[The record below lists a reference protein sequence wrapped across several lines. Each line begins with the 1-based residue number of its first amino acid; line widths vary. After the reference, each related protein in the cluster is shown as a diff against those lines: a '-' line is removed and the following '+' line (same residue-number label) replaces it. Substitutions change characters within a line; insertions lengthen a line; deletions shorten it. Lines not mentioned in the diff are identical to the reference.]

1 MGNDN
6 NKIDY
11 SEHYSEFDVL
21 GAGKIRISNDNKW
34 QCSEMGFSF
43 GVEWGQH
50 GFAGGVISNEEA
62 IKLAKHI
69 FRVNNLNTLLDEQ

>member
-21 GAGKIRISNDNKW
+21 GAGKIKEIQKALNLQQDGIIGKQTLYHFKRFKIQKRKLS
-34 QCSEMGFSF
+34 
-43 GVEWGQH
+43 
-50 GFAGGVISNEEA
+50 I
-62 IKLAKHI
+62 IKMYG
-69 FRVNNLNTLLDEQ
+69 E